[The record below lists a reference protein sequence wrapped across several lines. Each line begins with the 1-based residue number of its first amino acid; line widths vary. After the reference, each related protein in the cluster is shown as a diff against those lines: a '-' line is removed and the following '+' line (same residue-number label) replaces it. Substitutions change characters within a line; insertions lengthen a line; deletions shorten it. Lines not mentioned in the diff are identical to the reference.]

1 MAEDGAVATTRDEDM
16 VAIARMLAPVSGVR
30 LTGPRMDFAAARLE
44 SAGFDAA
51 VGTRGVRS
59 AAMLFLDPSA
69 AVVFRMGSR
78 SLVNAVAGYDKAA
91 IFVEGMPEV
100 AVASLFAA
108 VGSRGYRLRPE
119 TAMFGNNGAI
129 RWLIVSRR
137 PVSAAAE
144 TIHPLSV
151 SLARI
156 ESARLVADRLDRS
169 GDVLVYLGEGCDG
182 EALRSFRPGGRIEV
196 VGESYQTVDI
206 AQTAYGPD
214 SVLYRPLRPST
225 MQAFKP
231 EYAGFYMPDAP
242 SSPGDMPLAIQ
253 YAGALLLPG
262 GVAAFATDGT
272 DEQSNAMARQL
283 AADGTFSGCRVD
295 RIRRAGIVVARLK

>member
-1 MAEDGAVATTRDEDM
+1 
-16 VAIARMLAPVSGVR
+16 
-30 LTGPRMDFAAARLE
+30 
-44 SAGFDAA
+44 
-51 VGTRGVRS
+51 
-59 AAMLFLDPSA
+59 
-69 AVVFRMGSR
+69 
-78 SLVNAVAGYDKAA
+78 
-91 IFVEGMPEV
+91 
-100 AVASLFAA
+100 
-108 VGSRGYRLRPE
+108 
-119 TAMFGNNGAI
+119 MFGNNGAI

-156 ESARLVADRLDRS
+156 ESARLVADRLDTS

-182 EALRSFRPGGRIEV
+182 EALRSFRPGGRIDV
-196 VGESYQTVDI
+196 VGESYQAVDI

-231 EYAGFYMPDAP
+231 DYAGFYMPDAP

-253 YAGALLLPG
+253 YAKFVLLPG
-262 GVAAFATDGT
+262 GVAAFATERGE
-272 DEQSNAMARQL
+272 EQSGTMLRLLQE
-283 AADGTFSGCRVD
+283 DGGFSQ
-295 RIRRAGIVVARLK
+295 IRLHEIVSRGLVIAHN

>member
-1 MAEDGAVATTRDEDM
+1 MEEDGAVATTRDEDM
-16 VAIARMLAPVSGVR
+16 VAIARMLAPVSGVA

-51 VGTRGVRS
+51 VGTRGVRT

-69 AVVFRMGSR
+69 VVVFRMGSR

-156 ESARLVADRLDRS
+156 ESARLVADRLDTS

-182 EALRSFRPGGRIEV
+182 EALRSFRPGGRIDV
-196 VGESYQTVDI
+196 VGESYQAVDI

-214 SVLYRPLRPST
+214 RLCRVLYAGCTVIAGRH
-225 MQAFKP
+225 AF
-231 EYAGFYMPDAP
+231 
-242 SSPGDMPLAIQ
+242 GDTVCQ
-253 YAGALLLPG
+253 VCS
-262 GVAAFATDGT
+262 VA
-272 DEQSNAMARQL
+272 RR
-283 AADGTFSGCRVD
+283 GCRLRNRTGRGAV
-295 RIRRAGIVVARLK
+295 RNYAKATSGGRGILSNPAP